1 MDGLLGTHVNK
12 TLRRV
17 VTRVVN
23 VFPTTIAILIG
34 LSPFTL
40 LVYSQVILSLMIPL
54 PMIPLVIYTRNK
66 GLMGEFVNRRVTTL
80 FSLLSA
86 ALIITLNIYLITTVL

>member
-17 VTRVVN
+17 VTRIVN
-23 VFPTTIAILIG
+23 VFPTTAAILVG
-34 LSPFTL
+34 LSPFAL

-54 PMIPLVIYTRNK
+54 PMIPLILYTKNK
-66 GLMGEFVNRRVTTL
+66 GLMGEFANRRITDIL
-80 FSLLSA
+80 AIGA
-86 ALIITLNIYLITTVL
+86 ASVIIVFNIYLLTTLI